1 MVRCA
6 LRLVVAAMAT
16 SGYAAHAQEPPP
28 VRVLSDTV
36 EYCAHLQQLIQE
48 RPGRPPDVNK
58 LFMDGR
64 RMCEHG
70 EVRRGVSRL
79 RNALWLLNHRSVPR

>member
-1 MVRCA
+1 
-6 LRLVVAAMAT
+6 MAT
-16 SGYAAHAQEPPP
+16 SAGYSACAQEAPP

-36 EYCAHLQQLIQE
+36 EYCTHLQQLVQE
-48 RPGRPPDVNK
+48 RPARPPDVNK
-58 LFMDGR
+58 LFADGR

-79 RNALWLLNHRSVPR
+79 RNALWLLNHRNLPR